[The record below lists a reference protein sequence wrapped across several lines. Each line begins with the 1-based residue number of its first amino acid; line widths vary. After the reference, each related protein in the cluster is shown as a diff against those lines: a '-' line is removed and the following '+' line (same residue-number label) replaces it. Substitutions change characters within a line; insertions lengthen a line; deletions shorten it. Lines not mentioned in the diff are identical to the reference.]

1 MTWLRSHIRRWIA
14 TSLLLVSGVAFAGEK
29 HAATGLLIRIDR
41 THKQVEISCRE
52 IPGYMAAM
60 EMPFFVR
67 DIKDV
72 ESLSPGTTLD
82 FDVVEE
88 KGQPFI
94 ENIRVHEFQS
104 MELDPTAALRL
115 KGVEAAMAGK
125 DATPAVKVGETV
137 PDFELVDESNRPL
150 RLSQFDGKAVAVT
163 FMYTR
168 CPFPNYCVRLS
179 NNFSRLQKRF
189 REQIGKELVLLN
201 VVIDTGHDQ
210 PHVLANYAAQ
220 WRADPKGWHFATGS
234 QEQVQKVCRYFDMNY
249 YPDEGLYIHSFH
261 TALLDRNHKLVA
273 NLEGNEF
280 TAKQLGDLVETTL
293 HQQRQH

>member
-1 MTWLRSHIRRWIA
+1 MPLPSRIRVWLA
-14 TSLLLVSGVAFAGEK
+14 ASLLLASAVARADER
-29 HAATGLLIRIDR
+29 HAATGLLIKIDR
-41 THKQVEISCRE
+41 AHKQVEISCRE
-52 IPGYMAAM
+52 IPGYMEAM
-60 EMPFFVR
+60 EMPFYV
-67 DIKDV
+67 KDMKQV
-72 ESLSPGTTLD
+72 EALQPGTTID

-88 KGQPFI
+88 NGQPFA
-94 ENIRVHEFQS
+94 ENVRVHEFQS
-104 MELDPTAALRL
+104 MELDPTAARRL

-125 DATPAVKVGETV
+125 NATQAVKVGEVV
-137 PDFELVDESNRPL
+137 PDFELVDESNRPI
-150 RLSQFDGKAVAVT
+150 RLSQFKGQAVAVT

-210 PHVLANYAAQ
+210 PHILADYAAQ
-220 WRADPKGWHFATGS
+220 WRADPKGWHFVTGS
-234 QEQVQKVCRYFDMNY
+234 AEQVQRVCRYFDMNY

-261 TALLDRNHKLVA
+261 TVVLDPDHKLVA
-273 NLEGNEF
+273 NLEGNDF

-293 HQQRQH
+293 HRQKQH